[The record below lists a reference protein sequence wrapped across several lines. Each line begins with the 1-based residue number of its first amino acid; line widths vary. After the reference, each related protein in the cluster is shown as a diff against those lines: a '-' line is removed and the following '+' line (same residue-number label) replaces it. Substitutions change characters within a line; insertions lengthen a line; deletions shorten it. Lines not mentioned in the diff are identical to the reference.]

1 MASMSP
7 PPLSMH
13 QETSAHVLPRHSP
26 SFLKRTPTQFSFPT
40 LTMRIY
46 YRHICVLFGSRLRF
60 SLRLQKTSRPSFRS
74 EAIRFHPSRGRLD
87 YDAST
92 ANMFLF
98 AIVPSHLNPIQI
110 CLKIYTSPSGTIS
123 AITGQAV
130 RKYPYR
136 FGKKSKLP
144 SEVSCQRAKA
154 APGNGGFVPV
164 EIGGFL
170 ILRRSNFLTREKRL
184 GFSSLVRAIDLRV

>member
-1 MASMSP
+1 
-7 PPLSMH
+7 
-13 QETSAHVLPRHSP
+13 
-26 SFLKRTPTQFSFPT
+26 
-40 LTMRIY
+40 MRIY
-46 YRHICVLFGSRLRF
+46 YRRICVLFGSRLRF

-98 AIVPSHLNPIQI
+98 VIVPSHLNPIQI
-110 CLKIYTSPSGTIS
+110 CSKIYTSPSGTIS
-123 AITGQAV
+123 AITGQTV

-154 APGNGGFVPV
+154 TPGNGGFVPV

-170 ILRRSNFLTREKRL
+170 ILRRSNFLTREKGL
-184 GFSSLVRAIDLRV
+184 GFSSLVQAINLRVNPRHLFRFKT